1 MDTLVYCT
9 ALLSQSLQDFSNVL
23 DAVMILAAGFVNS
36 NEFELFFNQFR
47 SELISTVVNSLD
59 IVSTLDVVEFVN
71 TVRIV

>member
-47 SELISTVVNSLD
+47 NELISTVANSLD